1 MLLSTIS
8 TRLVVAMTEY
18 WWITLRIIL
27 VILPQNGF
35 VYPDEFFQNPE
46 VIAGDVFGY
55 EVYTPWEYN
64 NNSPCRNILFPL
76 ISSAVPFILLKILN
90 IFFKDIVTTY
100 TLLIFPR
107 MFMLLVSFIL
117 DYCIC
122 ILCKLLNIN
131 HRKCQILLTTSF
143 ITYVF
148 HCRTFSNS
156 FESILYAVLL
166 VISIQSIKSANEHQG
181 INSANQHECS
191 RPTNQHECSRPTNQH
206 ECSRPTNQHEC
217 VKSSN
222 DQLCIESAKYQH
234 ISYCAFKISL
244 VTVFAFFVRPTFLF
258 FAPWPILYFMYHIV
272 EILPWKQYS
281 SLVLSV
287 LCGATIPF
295 VFCIL
300 LDSCYYTFDISFML
314 QYGIDLQQDFVIT
327 PLNFMKYNSNIFNF
341 LDQGIDPYYKHF
353 VYNIPIVFLPII
365 LSMAHNLYQS
375 IKHHGV
381 LPWFHNI
388 DKDHIFLTICI
399 LFPVMCLSL
408 CPHQE
413 VRFIIPTL
421 TPLILLYSKTSTDSS
436 KYLITLWICWNV
448 VCGSIFGI
456 VHEGGLLKSLGYIRD
471 LVNDS
476 NNVTSYDFIFYHT
489 YTPPKH
495 LLAYNPWLTNRP
507 LMTIHSLPSL
517 DESHLHNTV
526 TRLMTQWP
534 PGYHDKF
541 AVYVLSPSP
550 LQYIFDEDHDEYKY
564 QIREQFYPHFSV
576 QDPPDFHVTE
586 NGIFDFLSQFSLI
599 LYKVELDHTLVT

>member
-122 ILCKLLNIN
+122 ILL
-131 HRKCQILLTTSF
+131 
-143 ITYVF
+143 
-148 HCRTFSNS
+148 
-156 FESILYAVLL
+156 
-166 VISIQSIKSANEHQG
+166 
-181 INSANQHECS
+181 
-191 RPTNQHECSRPTNQH
+191 
-206 ECSRPTNQHEC
+206 
-217 VKSSN
+217 
-222 DQLCIESAKYQH
+222 
-234 ISYCAFKISL
+234 
-244 VTVFAFFVRPTFLF
+244 
-258 FAPWPILYFMYHIV
+258 
-272 EILPWKQYS
+272 
-281 SLVLSV
+281 
-287 LCGATIPF
+287 
-295 VFCIL
+295 
-300 LDSCYYTFDISFML
+300 
-314 QYGIDLQQDFVIT
+314 
-327 PLNFMKYNSNIFNF
+327 
-341 LDQGIDPYYKHF
+341 
-353 VYNIPIVFLPII
+353 
-365 LSMAHNLYQS
+365 
-375 IKHHGV
+375 
-381 LPWFHNI
+381 
-388 DKDHIFLTICI
+388 
-399 LFPVMCLSL
+399 MCLSL